1 MNKSDL
7 IIEQAMA
14 NIIATINML
23 EEGIKRENDEKRIN
37 DLKMRRDLLIDVL
50 TELRVDYGSK
60 NKDQDRVA

>member
-37 DLKMRRDLLIDVL
+37 DLKIRRDLLIDVL

>member
-14 NIIATINML
+14 NIIATVNML

-37 DLKMRRDLLIDVL
+37 DLKMKRDLLIDVL

>member
-14 NIIATINML
+14 NIIATVNML

-37 DLKMRRDLLIDVL
+37 DLKIRRDLLIDVL
-50 TELRVDYGSK
+50 TELRVEYGSK
-60 NKDQDRVA
+60 NRDQVRVT

>member
-14 NIIATINML
+14 NLIATVNML

-37 DLKMRRDLLIDVL
+37 DLKIRRDLLIDVL

>member
-14 NIIATINML
+14 NIIATVNML

-37 DLKMRRDLLIDVL
+37 DLKIRRDLLIDVL